1 MAIQLNDNLYAKVN
15 RPLDFK
21 FGPFTNVAQANSII
35 PISQRYHGLLFGVYS
50 DPLDIPN
57 SDIEYYYYFDGLTDV
72 NYKKL
77 NSAVVPY
84 IGATQ
89 DVDLGNN
96 DIKADSFIVNSGTL
110 SQFLK
115 GDGSLDS
122 NSYYLSSNPNSY
134 ITLASLSFQAGS
146 GGYNSSTGVI
156 TIPTNN
162 NQIINGSNF
171 ITLVS
176 LSGSDPIQ
184 YNNTTGVISI
194 TQAGTANN
202 GYLSSTDWNTFNNKQ
217 VAGSYL
223 TTNTT
228 QTITGIKVFN
238 DFRLQLAAAGTSQPT
253 VFQNS
258 NSISSG
264 SGGYNTLGFNS
275 DSDLFFNDGTSN
287 SVVLSFSNTTTRIYT
302 LPDASGTLAL
312 TSQLPINPITGT
324 IASGQVAFGTAAGVI
339 GGDSGLFWDNVN
351 KRLGVGT
358 STPST
363 NLHSQGSVSV
373 GGATTGVSLSILG
386 SGGRGGS
393 ISPRA
398 DGFGTA
404 GLIFS
409 LTGLASGNFAF
420 GADILPVTYFSNN
433 IGNSGQP
440 WGTVWARTFRGRNN
454 TSEGTTNLF
463 SGTTSN
469 PLILGIGGTENMRFS
484 HTNGNV
490 LIGTPTDAGFRLDVN
505 GTARVQGELTLGGI
519 TNYSANAGLI
529 ARITGGS
536 NIFSISSNDTL
547 TIGTTVLTISGSVRI
562 TNGNISGRQAQSGS
576 IYNFNRSVDGATG
589 LANIFNYNQQATTQS
604 GGNIRVWNIEPTFV
618 NDSNFQSFR
627 GIFYSPTIT
636 GLLAGTTHIAIQTV
650 SGNTL
655 LGTTSGSVGIGTNT
669 SINASAILDITST
682 TQGFLPPRMTTT
694 QRNAITSP
702 AAGLIVYDTTLN
714 KLSLY
719 TGLVW
724 ETITSI

>member
-324 IASGQVAFGTAAGVI
+324 ITTGQVAFGTAACVI
-339 GGDSGLFWDNVN
+339 GGDSGFTRPTQGIISINANSPAIILNDLDHTPVYLVANVN
-351 KRLGVGT
+351 SFYINFNTPSSVSNKFRVHSDGRINLGDEKWDVLSNGILQSNGAQKIQTSTGNLTLATAGGNGNILLTPNGTGNVGVGT
-358 STPST
+358 STPT
-363 NLHSQGSVSV
+363 ARLHVQSQGALSTDIGFRVRNSADTLDIIRAQGDGSVFV
-373 GGATTGVSLSILG
+373 GRGAGNVNTGADNSFFGIDAGRSNTTGNSNTANGAFALRDNTTGFNNTANGVFALRYNTTGVLNTAN
-386 SGGRGGS
+386 GRD
-393 ISPRA
+393 A
-398 DGFGTA
+398 
-404 GLIFS
+404 L
-409 LTGLASGNFAF
+409 
-420 GADILPVTYFSNN
+420 
-433 IGNSGQP
+433 
-440 WGTVWARTFRGRNN
+440 RNN
-454 TSEGTTNLF
+454 TTGSLNTANGVNALFNNTTGTNNTANGVNAGRFIADGTTANSITNNSIF
-463 SGTTSN
+463 IGASTRAFANNQTNQIVIGFEAIGNGSN
-469 PLILGIGGTENMRFS
+469 T
-484 HTNGNV
+484 V
-490 LIGTPTDAGFRLDVN
+490 
-505 GTARVQGELTLGGI
+505 TLGNTSIIKTFLRGTI
-519 TNYSANAGLI
+519 NAGNLP
-529 ARITGGS
+529 TS
-536 NIFSISSNDTL
+536 
-547 TIGTTVLTISGSVRI
+547 
-562 TNGNISGRQAQSGS
+562 
-576 IYNFNRSVDGATG
+576 ATG
-589 LANIFNYNQQATTQS
+589 LVAGDI
-604 GGNIRVWNIEPTFV
+604 WN
-618 NDSNFQSFR
+618 D
-627 GIFYSPTIT
+627 
-636 GLLAGTTHIAIQTV
+636 AGT
-650 SGNTL
+650 L
-655 LGTTSGSVGIGTNT
+655 K
-669 SINASAILDITST
+669 
-682 TQGFLPPRMTTT
+682 
-694 QRNAITSP
+694 
-702 AAGLIVYDTTLN
+702 IV
-714 KLSLY
+714 
-719 TGLVW
+719 
-724 ETITSI
+724 